1 MNEKELF
8 EAGCFLPSWT
18 EDTESEIPISKV
30 YTRKNKDLQT
40 LLTELCEIKERLQ
53 DIQQRQWDL
62 AKLVHYHK
70 NNFAKD

>member
-18 EDTESEIPISKV
+18 EDTESEIQV
-30 YTRKNKDLQT
+30 LQVHTRKNKDLQT